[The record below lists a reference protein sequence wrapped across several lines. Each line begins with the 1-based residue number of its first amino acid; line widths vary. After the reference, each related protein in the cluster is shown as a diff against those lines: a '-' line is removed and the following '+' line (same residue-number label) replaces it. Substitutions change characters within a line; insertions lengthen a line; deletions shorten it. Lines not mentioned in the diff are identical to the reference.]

1 MDRGFHPRAKRIC
14 STRWTTSASVRRSV
28 STPVAAAAADDD
40 DGAADDDDGA
50 ADDDDASGGASGC
63 R

>member
-28 STPVAAAAADDD
+28 STPVAAAAA
-40 DGAADDDDGA
+40 ADDDDGA